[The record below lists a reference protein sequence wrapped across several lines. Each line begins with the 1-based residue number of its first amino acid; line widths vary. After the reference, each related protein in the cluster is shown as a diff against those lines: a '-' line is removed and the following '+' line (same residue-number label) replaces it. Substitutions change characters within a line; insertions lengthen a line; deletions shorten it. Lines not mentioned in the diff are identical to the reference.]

1 MMSQDS
7 ELQTGTRAGS
17 VEADLPHAR
26 EIVVASILLAG
37 LLLVFFLT
45 PILRREVLSPADLLL
60 KSAPWRQAAPPDF
73 EPANALLSDY
83 VYQMRP
89 WRAFTVSSL
98 KAGRIP
104 LWDPHNYAGAPFL
117 GNGQSA
123 VLYPLNMLFLIL
135 PDATAALLG
144 AMARLF
150 IAGLF
155 AYLFGR
161 VIGLSVL
168 GATIT
173 SLGFAFSGF
182 LVVWLLYPMGGN
194 VAIWLPALFLAGE
207 GIVRRPTVTRSVA
220 LAAIVC
226 IQFLGGHPETSL
238 HLLLAVTLY
247 VCWRLGMLFREDRD
261 WRQLGHRLAPFVGAL
276 LLGTAGAA
284 VQLLP
289 LGEYI
294 LESAKFQERLA
305 LAPPLWFVPRPRVL
319 AMVALVCPY
328 CFGSHLRGDLPLG
341 VLLGVGN
348 FNESNGGYVGLVSL
362 VLAGFAIALGA
373 RRGLDLFFLV
383 LGGLAF
389 CVAYAIPPVFNLI
402 HALPLFRVSVNT
414 RLLLLLAFALSV
426 LAGRGTDLLM
436 AAPEASARR
445 IVRRVLT
452 ILVAAIAA
460 VAIVAGSL
468 LFTVLNF
475 RERILEEAG
484 ARIVAKAGRET
495 FQQSPEP
502 YLALLPRYY
511 DRLVRLLVREGTGR
525 VVLLALT
532 GLAIILAVRPVSGRR
547 RLAWML
553 PGILVLDLF
562 SFGRNYNPSIPLDRD
577 YPSHGAIEFL
587 RNQPGLFRVLALNG
601 GLPPNTNAV
610 YGLNDIRGYSSLETE
625 AYHRF
630 LAATGEYPQHHQRHL
645 NILYFSGFESRLIDL
660 VNVKYLISDRG
671 LQHPKLTPVW
681 EGGAYVYENRSA
693 LPRAF
698 LVYRTRVLHDG
709 SALERALRDP
719 TFNPSEIVLFERE
732 GPTVS
737 GLVDSMPTVRIAEY
751 QPEHVVVEASSRY
764 DAVLVLADSWFPG
777 WKATIDGVP
786 TKILRGDLLLRAVSI
801 PAGNHRVVFD
811 YSPDSFRLGVMVSLF
826 ALLIAISLG
835 LVPRLRRRHGEKLP

>member
-1 MMSQDS
+1 M
-7 ELQTGTRAGS
+7 
-17 VEADLPHAR
+17 LPPAR
-26 EIVVASILLAG
+26 EIFVASILLAG
-37 LLLVFFLT
+37 LLLVFFMT
-45 PILRREVLSPADLLL
+45 PILRGEVLSPADLLL

-89 WRAFTVSSL
+89 WRSFTVSSL

-123 VLYPLNMLFLIL
+123 VLYPLNLLFLTL
-135 PDATAALLG
+135 PDATATLLA

-150 IAGLF
+150 VAGLF
-155 AYLFGR
+155 AYLFAR
-161 VIGLSVL
+161 VIGLRIL
-168 GATIT
+168 GATIV

-182 LVVWLLYPMGGN
+182 LVVWLLYPIGGN
-194 VAIWLPALFLAGE
+194 VAIWLPALFLATE
-207 GIVRRPTVTRSVA
+207 ALVRRPTASRTLP
-220 LAAIVC
+220 LAIIVC

-238 HLLLAVTLY
+238 HILSAATLY
-247 VCWRLGMLFREDRD
+247 VCWRAGMLFRGERD
-261 WRQLGHRLAPFVGAL
+261 WRQSGHRLAAFVGAL

-294 LESAKFQERLA
+294 LESAKFQDRLA
-305 LAPPLWFVPRPRVL
+305 LAPSPWYLPRPRVL

-348 FNESNGGYVGLVSL
+348 FNELNGGYVGLISL
-362 VLAGFAIALGA
+362 ALVGIAIALGA
-373 RRGLDLFFLV
+373 RRGLDLFFLL
-383 LGGLAF
+383 LGGLTF
-389 CVAYAIPPVFNLI
+389 CVVYAIPPVFNLV
-402 HALPLFRVSVNT
+402 HTLPLFRVSVNT
-414 RLLLLLAFALSV
+414 RSLLLLAFALSV
-426 LAGRGTDLLM
+426 LAGRGADLVT

-468 LFTVLNF
+468 LFGVLNF
-475 RERILEEAG
+475 RESILKEAA

-495 FQQSPEP
+495 FQQSAEP

-525 VVLLALT
+525 VVLLTLT
-532 GLAIILAVRPVSGRR
+532 GLAIILAVRPARGRR
-547 RLAWML
+547 RLAWVL
-553 PGILVLDLF
+553 PGVLVLDLF
-562 SFGRNYNPSIPLDRD
+562 SFGRNYNPSIPPELD
-577 YPSHGAIEFL
+577 YPSQGVIEFL
-587 RNQPGLFRVLALNG
+587 QNQPGLFRVLALNG
-601 GLPPNTNAV
+601 GLPPNTNLV
-610 YGLNDIRGYSSLETE
+610 YGLHDIRGYSSLETE

-630 LAATGEYPQHHQRHL
+630 LAATGEFPEHQRHL
-645 NILYFSGFESRLIDL
+645 RILYFSNFESPLIDL
-660 VNVKYLISDRG
+660 LTVRYVISARE
-671 LQHPKLTPVW
+671 LQHPKPTLVW
-681 EGGAYVYENRSA
+681 EGGVYVYENRSV

-698 LVYRTRVLHDG
+698 LVHRTRVLDDG
-709 SALERALRDP
+709 RDLERALRDP
-719 TFNPSEIVLFERE
+719 TFNPSETALFERE
-732 GPTVS
+732 GPTLS
-737 GLVDSMPTVRIAEY
+737 GLVDPMATVRIADY
-751 QPEHVVVEASSRY
+751 QPERVVVEASSRY

-786 TKILRGDLLLRAVSI
+786 TRVLRGNLLLRAVSI
-801 PAGNHRVVFD
+801 PAGNHRVVFHYD
-811 YSPDSFRLGVMVSLF
+811 PAPFRLGVMVSLF

-835 LVPRLRRRHGEKLP
+835 LVGPLLRRRHGERLS